1 MNDVIDQLV
10 EIGALESGERD
21 HQAIVEGLLTALRPS
36 VLRFARVMEARL
48 RANDH
53 KGGWE
58 HEMPQGLIE
67 RAREEVRELDDAV
80 DAVRARG
87 VGDGRDEGVWWEA
100 ADVAAFAMMAAEG
113 FRLPLVLGPLGDI
126 RPD

>member
-1 MNDVIDQLV
+1 
-10 EIGALESGERD
+10 
-21 HQAIVEGLLTALRPS
+21 
-36 VLRFARVMEARL
+36 MEARL

-53 KGGWE
+53 KEGWE
-58 HEMPQGLIE
+58 HEMPQWLIE

-100 ADVAAFAMMAAEG
+100 ADVAVFAMMAAE
-113 FRLPLVLGPLGDI
+113 VSTESVY
-126 RPD
+126 PDRGGSR